1 MNGRVDGHRVM
12 ACDRAANLSKMR
24 GAACPSYADRPTPH
38 LQLDNVFEAIE
49 MNRRTGSMMSP
60 ETPLEDFSALDDW
73 APFVPSWQ
81 PYQPPQQHAPRDP
94 HWAQ

>member
-1 MNGRVDGHRVM
+1 
-12 ACDRAANLSKMR
+12 
-24 GAACPSYADRPTPH
+24 
-38 LQLDNVFEAIE
+38 
-49 MNRRTGSMMSP
+49 MMSP

-94 HWAQ
+94 QWAQ